1 MHVVLISA
9 CEKRALR
16 RTRAVL
22 DSYAMRSGDRTWL
35 TPITEEGLAELRL
48 MLRRTA
54 TRQTSIACFRN
65 DGRSR
70 MKLLWI
76 VGSKTNFNKV
86 GVSPVAT
93 QARKHRGDLPEWV
106 RVCALIASAAGYMHD
121 LGKFGAAFQKKLR
134 VPTPVA
140 DAVRHEWLSL
150 LIVRHLMNGATWAG
164 AWQAISNGTDQG
176 RYADVTP
183 FDRKLTSARDA
194 LLYLIATHHKLP
206 SCEGPG
212 VIGNGNHV
220 RDKSHI
226 PSPVSAPSAALME
239 QILGKIAKTNNIPA
253 REDDP
258 LYWRSIA
265 MISRM
270 ALILADHSV
279 SAEVQLHS
287 NADAYANTDRT
298 TGKLNQSLSWHL
310 ETVGS
315 TAGNMMYNMFALSPP
330 TLSIETIE
338 RICAP
343 STGIY
348 IWQERVS
355 RALSASIE
363 KGRMPHLVLNMAGTG
378 AGKTRMNVRAICSLN
393 ERTEVRLA
401 TALNLRT
408 LALQTGD
415 AYAEQ
420 LGIGKDELTCVI
432 GDKMARELHNY
443 QKSLSSSTGEP
454 ISDDDENPVEEDFEM
469 AGQFEYTEAPEWLRR
484 FMSGKPNLGA
494 VVGSPVLVSTIDFL
508 IAAGEPHRQGNHAL
522 AALRIMTSDL
532 ILDEIDG
539 YDPKPL
545 LSVLRLVMMSALFG
559 RNVVASSATLSRPVA
574 KLLWLA
580 YSKGMEMRGLMS
592 GVDGKFKTALIDDL
606 VSPSIADH
614 NTCDQFMAS
623 YETHVSSMLEKL
635 TDRRF
640 RVPLNQELESKDATG
655 WDAALRCAVSAMH
668 LNQSW
673 TDPQSGKRLSIG
685 LVRMA
690 NIRPAV
696 EVAMYLAKHFPQS
709 RVACYHSQHF
719 PIQRFHIERRL
730 DFLLSRKSGDSHI
743 LADPE
748 IRSMLDSDDTRELM
762 LIVVA
767 TPVEEIGRD
776 HDFDWAVI
784 EPSSTQSIVQT
795 AGRVNRHR
803 LNIIDR
809 PNVALLQFNRKAV
822 ETNDK
827 CVFQR
832 PGLEVG
838 KPYETHDLSKLF
850 DWSVIEQIDA
860 RLRFGNHLFPKLD
873 DNAIESATM
882 AIFTRMVSSDQR
894 GNLWMALDTYT
905 KSPLRDKED
914 GQRIEMTLLDDP
926 ADGRWFDVKEE
937 NSTDKPVSRSI
948 GTMDRL
954 EHSAWLS
961 MPDREL
967 NELARTMGVDVKLA
981 MTVSVRAKHVADVAR
996 HPSFGFYPAR

>member
-1 MHVVLISA
+1 MHIVLISA
-9 CEKRALR
+9 CEKKALK

-22 DSYAMRSGDRTWL
+22 DSYAMRSGDHTWL
-35 TPITEEGLAELRL
+35 TPITAEGLAELRL

-76 VGSKTNFNKV
+76 VGSKANFNKD

-93 QARKHRGDLPEWV
+93 QARKQRGDLPEWV

-121 LGKFGAAFQKKLR
+121 LGKFGKAFQHKLR
-134 VPTPVA
+134 VNGPVA
-140 DAVRHEWLSL
+140 DEVRHEWLSL
-150 LIVRHLMNGATWAG
+150 LIVRLLMNGATWAE
-164 AWQAISNGTDQG
+164 AWKAIGDRMERE

-183 FDRKLTSARDA
+183 FDRKLSSARDA

-206 SCEGPG
+206 SCDGPG
-212 VIGNGNHV
+212 VIGNANHV

-226 PSPVSAPSAALME
+226 PCPVSAPSAAAME
-239 QILGKIAKTNNIPA
+239 HILGKIAKTQACPA
-253 REDDP
+253 RDRDP

-265 MISRM
+265 TISRM

-279 SAEVQLHS
+279 SAETHLHS
-287 NADAYANTDRT
+287 NTDAYANTDRS
-298 TGKLNQSLSWHL
+298 TGQLNQSLSWHL
-310 ETVGS
+310 ENVGR
-315 TAGNMMYNMFALSPP
+315 TAGNMVYNMFALSPP
-330 TLSIETIE
+330 ALSIDTIE

-348 IWQERVS
+348 VWQERAS
-355 RALSASIE
+355 RALSTSIE
-363 KGRMPHLVLNMAGTG
+363 RGRMPHLVLNMAGTG

-393 ERTEVRLA
+393 EGTEVRLA

-420 LGIGKDELTCVI
+420 LDIGKDELTCVI
-432 GDKMARELHNY
+432 GDKMARELHDY
-443 QKSLSSSTGEP
+443 QKSLSGVGEP
-454 ISDDDENPVEEDFEM
+454 MSDDDENPVEEDFETI
-469 AGQFEYTEAPEWLRR
+469 GQFEYTEAPDWLRR
-484 FMSGKPNLGA
+484 FMRGKPNLGA

-539 YDPKPL
+539 YDPKAL
-545 LSVLRLVMMSALFG
+545 LSVLRLVMTSALFG

-574 KLLWLA
+574 RLLWLA
-580 YSKGMEMRGLMS
+580 YAKGTEMRGLMS
-592 GVDGKFKTALIDDL
+592 GIDCKFRTAIIDDL
-606 VSPSIADH
+606 VSPGVAQHS
-614 NTCDQFMAS
+614 TCAEFMAS

-635 TDRRF
+635 TGRRF
-640 RVPLNQELESKDATG
+640 RVPLLQKLETKDVTG
-655 WDAALRCAVSAMH
+655 WHAALRRAVATMH
-668 LNQSW
+668 SNQSW
-673 TDPQSGKRLSIG
+673 TDPQTGKKLSIG

-696 EVAMYLAKHFPQS
+696 EVSMHLAKHFPQA

-719 PIQRFHIERRL
+719 PIQRFHIEQRL
-730 DFLLSRKSGDSHI
+730 DFLLSRKNGDAHI

-748 IRSMLDSDDTRELM
+748 IRSMLDSDDCRELM

-776 HDFDWAVI
+776 HDFDWAVV

-803 LNIIDR
+803 LNIVYR
-809 PNVALLQFNRKAV
+809 PNVALLQFNRKEV
-822 ETNDK
+822 EPNAK
-827 CVFQR
+827 RVFQR

-838 KPYETHDLSKLF
+838 KPYETHDLDKLF
-850 DWSVIEQIDA
+850 DWSVIEQVDA

-873 DNAIESATM
+873 DNAIESETN
-882 AIFTRMVSSDQR
+882 AIFTRMTSSDQR
-894 GNLWMALDTYT
+894 GSLWMALETYT
-905 KSPLRDKED
+905 KSRLRDNDD

-926 ADGRWFDVKEE
+926 ADGRCFLFKEE
-937 NSTDKPVSRSI
+937 NSKDKPVSRLI
-948 GTMDRL
+948 GRMDQP
-954 EHSAWLS
+954 ESSAWLS
-961 MPDREL
+961 KPDQEL
-967 NELARTMGVDVKLA
+967 AELARTAGVDVKRA
-981 MTVSVRAKHVADVAR
+981 MTVSVRAKHVSDVAR

>member
-1 MHVVLISA
+1 MHIVLISA
-9 CEKRALR
+9 CEKKALK

-22 DSYAMRSGDRTWL
+22 DSYAMRSGDHTWL
-35 TPITEEGLAELRL
+35 TPITVEGLAELRL

-76 VGSKTNFNKV
+76 VGSKTNFNKD

-93 QARKHRGDLPEWV
+93 QARKQRGDLPEWV

-121 LGKFGAAFQKKLR
+121 LGKFGAAFQNKLR
-134 VPTPVA
+134 VQGPVA
-140 DAVRHEWLSL
+140 DKVRHEWLSL
-150 LIVRHLMNGATWAG
+150 LIVRHLMTGATWAN
-164 AWQAISNGTDQG
+164 AWQAIGKRGVQE
-176 RYADVTP
+176 RYEDIDP
-183 FDRKLTSARDA
+183 FDRKLTGARDA

-206 SCEGPG
+206 SRDGT
-212 VIGNGNHV
+212 VIGNANHV
-220 RDKSHI
+220 RDKNHL
-226 PSPVSAPSAALME
+226 PTPVAAPSAAAME
-239 QILGKIAKTNNIPA
+239 HILGKIEKTQACPA
-253 REDDP
+253 RDGDP

-279 SAEVQLHS
+279 SAELHS
-287 NADAYANTDRT
+287 HPDADAYANTDRS
-298 TGKLNQSLSWHL
+298 TGKLNQALSWHL
-310 ETVGS
+310 ENVGR
-315 TAGNMMYNMFALSPP
+315 TAGNMVYNMFALSPP
-330 TLSIETIE
+330 ALSIDTIE

-348 IWQERVS
+348 VWQEQAS
-355 RALSASIE
+355 RALVTSIE
-363 KGRMPHLVLNMAGTG
+363 QGRMPHLVLNMAGTG

-393 ERTEVRLA
+393 EGTEVRLA

-432 GDKMARELHNY
+432 GDKMARELHDY
-443 QKSLSSSTGEP
+443 QKSLSGGGEP
-454 ISDDDENPVEEDFEM
+454 MSDDDENPVEEDFETI
-469 AGQFEYTEAPEWLRR
+469 GQFEYTEAPDWLRR
-484 FMSGKPNLGA
+484 FMRGKPNLGA

-539 YDPKPL
+539 YDPKAL

-559 RNVVASSATLSRPVA
+559 RNVVASSATLSRPVTR
-574 KLLWLA
+574 LLWLA
-580 YSKGMEMRGLMS
+580 YAKGTEMRGLLT
-592 GVDGKFKTALIDDL
+592 GVDGKFKTAIIDDL
-606 VSPSIADH
+606 VSPSVAQH
-614 NTCDQFMAS
+614 ATCAEFMAS
-623 YETHVSSMLEKL
+623 YEAHVSSMLEKL
-635 TDRRF
+635 AGRRY
-640 RVPLNQELESKDATG
+640 RVPLLQHLATKDVAG
-655 WDAALRCAVSAMH
+655 WHAALRCSVAAMH
-668 LNQSW
+668 SNQSW
-673 TDPQSGKRLSIG
+673 TDPQTGKKLSIG

-696 EVAMYLAKHFPQS
+696 EVSMHLAKHFPQA

-719 PIQRFHIERRL
+719 PIQRFHIERSL
-730 DFLLSRKSGDSHI
+730 DFLLSRKNGDAHI

-748 IRSMLDSDDTRELM
+748 IRSMLDSDDCRELM

-776 HDFDWAVI
+776 HDFDWAVV

-803 LNIIDR
+803 LNIVDR
-809 PNVALLQFNRKAV
+809 PNVALLQFNRKEV

-838 KPYETHDLSKLF
+838 KPYETHDLDKLF

-873 DNAIESATM
+873 DSAIESATN

-894 GNLWMALDTYT
+894 GNLWMALETYT
-905 KSPLRDKED
+905 KSPLRDNDD

-926 ADGRWFDVKEE
+926 ADGRSFLFKEE
-937 NSTDKPVSRSI
+937 NSKDKPVSRSI
-948 GTMDRL
+948 GWMDPP
-954 EHSAWLS
+954 EPSAWLS
-961 MPDREL
+961 KSDQEL
-967 NELARTMGVDVKLA
+967 IELARTAGVKNVDHA
-981 MTVSVRAKHVADVAR
+981 MTVLVRANHVSDVAR
-996 HPSFGFYPAR
+996 HPSFGFYSAR

>member
-1 MHVVLISA
+1 MHIVLISA
-9 CEKRALR
+9 CEKKALK

-22 DSYAMRSGDRTWL
+22 DSYAMRSGDHTWL
-35 TPITEEGLAELRL
+35 TPITVEGLAELRL

-76 VGSKTNFNKV
+76 VGSKTNFNKD

-93 QARKHRGDLPEWV
+93 QARKQRGDLPEWV

-121 LGKFGAAFQKKLR
+121 LGKFGKAFQNKLR
-134 VPTPVA
+134 VQGPVA
-140 DAVRHEWLSL
+140 DEVRHEWLSL
-150 LIVRHLMNGATWAG
+150 LIVRLLMNGATWAE
-164 AWQAISNGTDQG
+164 AWQAITNRKVQE
-176 RYADVTP
+176 RYGDVDP
-183 FDRKLTSARDA
+183 FDRKLSSARDA

-206 SCEGPG
+206 SCDGPG
-212 VIGNGNHV
+212 VIGNANHV
-220 RDKSHI
+220 RDKNHI
-226 PSPVSAPSAALME
+226 PSPVSAPTAAAME
-239 QILGKIAKTNNIPA
+239 HILGKIAKTQACPA
-253 REDDP
+253 RDGDP

-279 SAEVQLHS
+279 SAETHLHA
-287 NADAYANTDRT
+287 NADAYANTDRS

-310 ETVGS
+310 ENVGR
-315 TAGNMMYNMFALSPP
+315 TAGNMVYNMFALSPP
-330 TLSIETIE
+330 ALSIDTIE

-348 IWQERVS
+348 VWQERAS
-355 RALSASIE
+355 RALAASIE
-363 KGRMPHLVLNMAGTG
+363 QGRMPHLVLNMAGTG

-393 ERTEVRLA
+393 EGTEVRLA

-415 AYAEQ
+415 AYADQ
-420 LGIGKDELTCVI
+420 LDIGKDELTCVI
-432 GDKMARELHNY
+432 GDKMARELHDY
-443 QKSLSSSTGEP
+443 QKSLSGSGEP
-454 ISDDDENPVEEDFEM
+454 MSDDDENPVEEDFETI
-469 AGQFEYTEAPEWLRR
+469 GQFEYTEAPDWLRR
-484 FMSGKPNLGA
+484 FMRGKPNLDA

-539 YDPKPL
+539 YDPKAL

-574 KLLWLA
+574 RLLWLA
-580 YSKGMEMRGLMS
+580 YAKGTEMRGLLT
-592 GVDGKFKTALIDDL
+592 GVDGKFKTAIIDDL
-606 VSPSIADH
+606 VSPSVAQH
-614 NTCDQFMAS
+614 ATCAEFMAS
-623 YETHVSSMLEKL
+623 YEAHVSSMLEKL
-635 TDRRF
+635 TGRRF
-640 RVPLNQELESKDATG
+640 RVPLLQKLENKDVAG
-655 WDAALRCAVSAMH
+655 WEAALHSAVATMH
-668 LNQSW
+668 SNQSW
-673 TDPQSGKRLSIG
+673 TDPHTGKKLSIG

-696 EVAMYLAKHFPQS
+696 KVSVHLAQHFLQA

-719 PIQRFHIERRL
+719 PIQRFEIERRL
-730 DFLLSRKSGDSHI
+730 DFLLSRKNGDAHI
-743 LADPE
+743 LEDPE
-748 IRSMLDSDDTRELM
+748 IRSMLDSDDCRELM

-776 HDFDWAVI
+776 HDFDWAVV

-803 LNIIDR
+803 LKLVDR
-809 PNVALLQFNRKAV
+809 PNVALLQFNRKRV
-822 ETNDK
+822 ETNDR

-838 KPYETHDLSKLF
+838 TPYATHDLSELF
-850 DWSVIEQIDA
+850 DWSNVEQIDA
-860 RLRFGNHLFPKLD
+860 RLRFGDHLFPKYD
-873 DNAIESATM
+873 DKAIEQATDK
-882 AIFTRMVSSDQR
+882 IFARMVSSDRQ
-894 GNLWMALDTYT
+894 GNLWMAVDTYT
-905 KSPLRDKED
+905 KSPLRDNDD

-926 ADGRWFDVKEE
+926 ADGRWFLFKEE
-937 NSTDKPVSRSI
+937 NSKDKPASRSI
-948 GTMDRL
+948 GRMDRPEL
-954 EHSAWLS
+954 SAWLS
-961 MPDREL
+961 KPDQEL
-967 NELARTMGVDVKLA
+967 AELARTTGVAVDRA
-981 MTVSVRAKHVADVAR
+981 MTVSVRAKHVSDVAR